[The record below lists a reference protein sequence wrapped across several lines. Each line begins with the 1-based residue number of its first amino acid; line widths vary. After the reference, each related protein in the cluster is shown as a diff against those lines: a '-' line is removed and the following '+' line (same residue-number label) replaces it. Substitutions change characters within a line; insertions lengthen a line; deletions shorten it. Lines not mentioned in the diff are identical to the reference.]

1 MTFVRKL
8 RTFQNQL
15 KIRTLF
21 YYLLKSLEILTYIS
35 SLLKIICDLL
45 RIKISFMDKQK
56 FLISKNSI
64 QISTFNCNK
73 CILVRLWVTT
83 LALQGWNYKLQYKHY
98 NGKKTG
104 EEEGRERRGRRI
116 WNFQRYWRNSKW
128 FFQGLIKNNVEFFWE
143 W

>member
-1 MTFVRKL
+1 M

-56 FLISKNSI
+56 FLISKNFI

-104 EEEGRERRGRRI
+104 EEEGREGVGRRI